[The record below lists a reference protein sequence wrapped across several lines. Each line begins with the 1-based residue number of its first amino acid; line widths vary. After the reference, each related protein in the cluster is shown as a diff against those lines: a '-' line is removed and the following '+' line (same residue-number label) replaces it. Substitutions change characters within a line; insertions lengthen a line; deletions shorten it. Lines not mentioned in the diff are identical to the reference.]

1 MLGDPPMRG
10 SAQRPQTLARDGSI
24 EMGDEERSEAH
35 GRRTQASSDDVGD
48 HRRSSAYVVVRIGR
62 LLTHLAPHPMSSASP
77 PSLLAPARALH
88 LDSTSSS
95 ARIEPEHVYP
105 PAVLHQTVRTVDAAD
120 RGPLSPIPRLPTELL
135 VAVFLEY
142 WLAFLEPHDDKN
154 TTYTRQPSGIQQ
166 LVLSPLLLVA
176 QVSSR
181 WHTIAMNTPELWVDI
196 FFNSQDSSLRLL
208 GDEHVSKLLGTTM
221 ARSAGLAVNILI
233 VVSDGA
239 AAHFPL
245 SLELLGSISA
255 RWRTAALICE
265 VETLQRHFSG
275 RFQRVEVADLCIEEP
290 MTVPLVLGAA
300 PRLRNLTWPHN
311 LEVTDLPLEQLKQAT
326 IRMDYE
332 TEDDLDKALQTLAR
346 ARESFR
352 LLVEDVG
359 PLALLGFPR
368 PMTSANVK
376 ELVLAVEC
384 ILRGAKFVEV
394 GGRILDALTLPSLER
409 LGFRA
414 EYDEATL
421 LILDWPHDAFM
432 RLCERSRLDI
442 HLIALDL
449 RDIAIRPNDLLAV
462 MSSLPNL
469 EQLGIIDVLWS
480 SGDDGCLLSAKLLSA
495 LTAAPGINPR
505 LSKLQYY
512 SMMEFD
518 QSKLME
524 LVRMRLSPERPFV
537 LQLAWLN
544 EETEPVLLPEVSR
557 ELDELIHD
565 HRIHFTFAAFE
576 PERIVSSLF

>member
-1 MLGDPPMRG
+1 
-10 SAQRPQTLARDGSI
+10 
-24 EMGDEERSEAH
+24 
-35 GRRTQASSDDVGD
+35 
-48 HRRSSAYVVVRIGR
+48 
-62 LLTHLAPHPMSSASP
+62 MSSASP
-77 PSLLAPARALH
+77 PSLLQPARALH

-95 ARIEPEHVYP
+95 ARIEPEHVDP

-120 RGPLSPIPRLPTELL
+120 RGPLSPIHRLPTELL

-142 WLAFLEPHDDKN
+142 WLAFLEPHDNKN
-154 TTYTRQPSGIQQ
+154 TTYTRPPSGVQQ

-196 FFNSQDSSLRLL
+196 FFNSQDSSLRVL

-221 ARSAGLAVNILI
+221 ARSASLAVNILI
-233 VVSDGA
+233 AVSDGD

-255 RWRTAALICE
+255 RW
-265 VETLQRHFSG
+265 Q
-275 RFQRVEVADLCIEEP
+275 EP
-290 MTVPLVLGAA
+290 MTAPVVLGAA

-311 LEVTDLPLEQLKQAT
+311 LEVTDLPLEQLKRAT
-326 IRMDYE
+326 VRMDYE
-332 TEDDLDKALQTLAR
+332 TEHDLDKALQALAR

-359 PLALLGFPR
+359 PLALLGFRR
-368 PMTSANVK
+368 PTTSANVK

-384 ILRGAKFVEV
+384 ILRGGKFVEL

-409 LGFRA
+409 LGFRV
-414 EYDEATL
+414 EYDEETL
-421 LILDWPHDAFM
+421 VILDWPHDAFM

-449 RDIAIRPNDLLAV
+449 RDIAIRPNDLFAV

-469 EQLGIIDVLWS
+469 EELGIFDVLWS
-480 SGDDGCLLSAKLLSA
+480 SGDDGCLLNAKLLSA
-495 LTAAPGINPR
+495 LTAAPSISPR

-524 LVRMRLSPERPFV
+524 LVRMRLSSERPFV
-537 LQLAWLN
+537 LQLTWLN
-544 EETEPVLLPEVSR
+544 EDTEPVLLPEVSR

-576 PERIVSSLF
+576 PERIYSSLF